1 VRELKKIWAFGIP
14 YLKPYRFRF
23 GLGIA
28 LSIFF
33 GLSNGLFVLSVN
45 TLFNR
50 LTPPAI
56 QSTPAEATPATPANE
71 TDSFDQKLKSTLKKE
86 GALVAKYFEGVSNE
100 WLPRMGQK
108 VTWQQGLGGFFLL
121 PLVMGARAMASYF
134 STYCLTWVSARVIRD
149 MQVAALRK
157 AQELSM
163 AFFQRM
169 PVSDIYTRI
178 TADTNSIYTA
188 MTNGFIDTIRE
199 PFTILSILISMLI
212 IDWKLTLIA
221 SCMLPLVLV
230 PVVSSGKRL
239 RMLTKKFTNLSVTQ
253 SGSLLE
259 ALSAIRIVKA
269 YAMESLQLKSFREQ
283 ANIGVEM
290 SIKTA
295 QTRNLLNPLIEIF
308 SMLGVGFLLVFVFT
322 TNSKPGN
329 LVAFLTALLLAPLSI
344 KRIAN
349 LHLTLQMT
357 SVSSQR
363 LEELFAE
370 KPTVIE
376 PARPQPLVKFS
387 QGIQVEGVT
396 FSYGHTDV
404 LHEVSFD
411 IPKGKKVGLA
421 GESGSGKS
429 TLINLLMRFYDPTK
443 GRILLDGHDLREYS
457 TKDLLAQMALVSQ
470 DVVLFNL
477 PVATNIGFGHEG
489 ATQAEIEQAARR
501 AYAHD
506 FIMQMPA
513 GYESSCGERGQFLS
527 GGQKARVAIARAF
540 VRNAPILVLDEPTA
554 ALDSRA
560 EKEIQTAIDS
570 LEEGRTVI
578 CIAHRLSTLANMDEI
593 IVLDHGRIVERGTF
607 DQLLKAKGHFA
618 RMAEQQRLTASS

>member
-1 VRELKKIWAFGIP
+1 MQELKKIWAFGLP
-14 YLKPYRFRF
+14 YLRPYRFRF
-23 GLGIA
+23 VLGIA

-33 GLSNGLFVLSVN
+33 GVSNGLFVLSIN

-50 LTPPAI
+50 LTP
-56 QSTPAEATPATPANE
+56 TPSQTPSVAQVESIPATE
-71 TDSFDQKLKSTLKKE
+71 TLSFDKKLKAALKEKGMAIKE
-86 GALVAKYFEGVSNE
+86 SFQAASDE

-108 VTWQQGLGGFFLL
+108 ITWKQMLGGFSLL
-121 PLVMGARAMASYF
+121 PLVMGLRAMASYF

-163 AFFQRM
+163 AFFQKM
-169 PVSDIYTRI
+169 SVADLYARI
-178 TADTNSIYTA
+178 TADTSAIYTA

-199 PFTILSILISMLI
+199 PFTVLSILISMLI
-212 IDWKLTLIA
+212 IDWKLTLI
-221 SCMLPLVLV
+221 SVCMLPLVAV
-230 PVVSSGKRL
+230 PVVSSGRRL
-239 RMLTKKFTNLSVTQ
+239 KALTKRFTGLTVTQ
-253 SGSLLE
+253 SGYLLE
-259 ALSAIRIVKA
+259 ALAAVRIVKA
-269 YAMESLQLKSFREQ
+269 YAMEALQLRSFRDQ
-283 ANIGVEM
+283 ANLGVEM
-290 SIKTA
+290 SVKTA
-295 QTRNLLNPLIEIF
+295 QTRNLLNPLIEILA
-308 SMLGVGFLLVFVFT
+308 MLGIGFLLIFVFS
-322 TNSKPGN
+322 TNAKPGN
-329 LVAFLTALLLAPLSI
+329 LVAFLSALLLAPLSI

-357 SVSSQR
+357 TVSTQR
-363 LEELFAE
+363 LGELFSE

-376 PARPQPLVKFS
+376 PTNPRPLQSFRE
-387 QGIQVEGVT
+387 GILMQNVT

-404 LHEVSFD
+404 LHDISLE
-411 IPKGKKVGLA
+411 IPKGKKIGLA

-443 GRILLDGHDLREYS
+443 GKLLFDGHDLRDYA
-457 TKDLLAQMALVSQ
+457 TKDLLHQMALVSQ

-477 PVATNIGFGHEG
+477 PVGINIGFGKENP
-489 ATQAEIEQAARR
+489 TQQEIEQAAKH

-506 FIMQMPA
+506 FIMQMPN
-513 GYESSCGERGQFLS
+513 GYDSPCGERGQLLS

-607 DQLLKAKGHFA
+607 EELLKAKGHFA
-618 RMAEQQRLTASS
+618 KMAEQQRLTAAS